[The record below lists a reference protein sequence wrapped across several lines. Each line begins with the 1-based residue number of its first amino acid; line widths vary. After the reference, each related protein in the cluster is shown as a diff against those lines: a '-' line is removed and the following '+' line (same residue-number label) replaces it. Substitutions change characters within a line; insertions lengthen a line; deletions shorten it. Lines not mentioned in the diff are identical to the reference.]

1 MTTLEGKSV
10 VIVGGSSGIGFSV
23 AKLSLLSLAE
33 SVTIVSSNQAKVDDA
48 LQRLRASIAGK
59 TVPGKLSGATLD
71 AKDTRAVEAFFNNI
85 GEIDHLVWTSGDK
98 LRPGFKDIDI
108 ENYKGQ

>member
-1 MTTLEGKSV
+1 M

-23 AKLSLLSLAE
+23 AKISLLSLAE

-59 TVPGKLSGATLD
+59 TVPGKLSGTTLD
-71 AKDTRAVEAFFNNI
+71 AKDTRAVETFFNNI